1 MATPAPSTTTT
12 TGSSAK
18 PQKKRTPVRNKSA
31 HKPAAKVKL
40 TKEERRSKY
49 TQIARDRKALTVTR
63 HRESQLIC
71 YNCRKT
77 GHSVHN
83 CPDENTNTAAK
94 DNICYACGSIEHSLA
109 KCPNKDKFSHSAL
122 PFATC
127 FVCQGKGH
135 LASQCPKNDH
145 GVYVNGGCCKY
156 CQSVRHL
163 ATACPT
169 KLKPDKSIAAE
180 ARAVP
185 DVNVQDLLE
194 GGHEQAEQRGSS
206 SSSHRDRDNKN
217 DNTRSGGNNTTGS
230 GATHKKADANA
241 KADVNAVVK
250 AKPTQKKPKRRVVN
264 F

>member
-1 MATPAPSTTTT
+1 MATPPDSTNTTTAT
-12 TGSSAK
+12 INSSGSNK
-18 PQKKRTPVRNKSA
+18 NNLKKKAPVRGKGSMPS
-31 HKPAAKVKL
+31 KIKM

-49 TQIARDRKALTVTR
+49 TQIARDRKAKVVTR
-63 HRESQLIC
+63 HRESQLTC

-83 CPDENTNTAAK
+83 CPDDASNNNSKKNKGGKNNDSTETGGR
-94 DNICYACGSIEHSLA
+94 ICYACGSTEHGLA
-109 KCPNKDKFSHSAL
+109 KCPNKNKNSKNDEL

-135 LASQCPKNDH
+135 LASQCPKNEK
-145 GVYVNGGCCKY
+145 GVYVNGGACKY

-169 KLKPDKSIAAE
+169 KEKPDKALERE
-180 ARAVP
+180 AKAVP

-194 GGHEQAEQRGSS
+194 GDGSDHDGKDNIKNRG
-206 SSSHRDRDNKN
+206 DE
-217 DNTRSGGNNTTGS
+217 TGGADKAN
-230 GATHKKADANA
+230 ADATA
-241 KADVNAVVK
+241 K
-250 AKPTQKKPKRRVVN
+250 QKKPKRRVVN